1 MTKSKVFE
9 RINEYFNM
17 LIANNMDM
25 QHILV
30 NGELMKMMD
39 FIGYLWNLDDK
50 GLYKLSL
57 KITRDSDIGIITCM
71 RIDQDKSIN
80 CSERRVE
87 DV

>member
-9 RINEYFNM
+9 RVDEYFNM

-30 NGELMKMMD
+30 NGELMKMID
-39 FIGYLWNLDDK
+39 FMGYLWNLDDK

-57 KITRDSDIGIITCM
+57 KITRDSDIGIVKCVKI
-71 RIDQDKSIN
+71 K
-80 CSERRVE
+80 
-87 DV
+87 

>member
-9 RINEYFNM
+9 RINKYFNM
-17 LIANNMDM
+17 LISNNMNM

-30 NGELMKMMD
+30 NGELMKMID

-57 KITRDSDIGIITCM
+57 KITRDSDIGIVKCIK
-71 RIDQDKSIN
+71 IK
-80 CSERRVE
+80 
-87 DV
+87 